1 MIVIVLVLVHPCAS
15 LVAQANEQA
24 ENQIKTP
31 KE

>member
-1 MIVIVLVLVHPCAS
+1 MIVLVLVLPCAS